1 MAGPPPPNAL
11 PVTIVELDQRRTVL
25 SASAWH
31 ARCAELRGMRL
42 CQHFSVLGHRLFK
55 REHVAPDEEEKDDSK
70 HKDER

>member
-1 MAGPPPPNAL
+1 M
-11 PVTIVELDQRRTVL
+11 L

-42 CQHFSVLGHRLFK
+42 CQHYSVLGHRLFK
-55 REHVAPDEEEKDDSK
+55 REHVAPDEQEKDDSK